1 MDLTDELPAAQ
12 EQPKGKPKKGDMVA
26 ELKKRLAIAEAAAEM
41 HAKARS
47 DAEKARRLA
56 EKEVA
61 LIKDE
66 LLKLTAG

>member
-1 MDLTDELPAAQ
+1 MDLNDELPALQ
-12 EQPKGKPKKGDMVA
+12 EPAKRPKKGDMVA

-41 HAKARS
+41 HGKARS

-56 EKEVA
+56 EKEIA
-61 LIKDE
+61 AIKDE